1 MFWLFKK
8 LQSVT
13 KIIETH
19 YIFMKKSQK
28 LLDLLKN
35 TQNSPLH
42 LVQYY
47 AKSGKAMPGSGG
59 QEWLSK
65 FATNIE

>member
-1 MFWLFKK
+1 
-8 LQSVT
+8 
-13 KIIETH
+13 
-19 YIFMKKSQK
+19 MKKSRK

-35 TQNSPLH
+35 IQNSPLH

-59 QEWLSK
+59 QEWLNK
-65 FATNIE
+65 FSTNNE

>member
-1 MFWLFKK
+1 
-8 LQSVT
+8 
-13 KIIETH
+13 
-19 YIFMKKSQK
+19 MKKSQK

-35 TQNSPLH
+35 IQNSPLH

-59 QEWLSK
+59 QEWLNK
-65 FATNIE
+65 FPTNNE